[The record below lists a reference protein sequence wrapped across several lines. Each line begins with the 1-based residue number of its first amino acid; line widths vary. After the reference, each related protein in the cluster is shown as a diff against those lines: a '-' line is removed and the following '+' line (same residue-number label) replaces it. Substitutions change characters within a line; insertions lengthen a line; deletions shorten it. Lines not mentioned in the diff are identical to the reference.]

1 MRRGTDVKMLA
12 YAREKWAELVSV
24 DLCDR
29 LAVAGTVVRV
39 HLAQCLVS
47 YSRGVS
53 KDLRIVRWLTLGKG
67 VLQEVCSISQWIK
80 GCGL

>member
-53 KDLRIVRWLTLGKG
+53 KDLRIARWLTLGKG
-67 VLQEVCSISQWIK
+67 AVLEFYSIS
-80 GCGL
+80 